1 MTDEAFPTIDLPD
14 EAATLD
20 FGRRLA
26 VLTQPPLC
34 IHLMGDLGA
43 GKTTLSR
50 GLLRG
55 LGHEGSVKSPTYTLV
70 EPYTIAGLQVFHFD
84 LYRLADPE
92 ELAYIGIE
100 DYFAA
105 QALILVEWPDRG
117 GTHLPQPDLSCYL
130 AVCDEG
136 RRLRLEPGSDKGMAL
151 CRHFPHERLATLE
164 N

>member
-1 MTDEAFPTIDLPD
+1 MTDKGFPAIDLPD
-14 EAATLD
+14 EAATLN

-26 VLTQPPLC
+26 VLARPPLC
-34 IHLMGDLGA
+34 IHLVGDLGA

-70 EPYTIAGLQVFHFD
+70 EPYSIGSLQVFHFD
-84 LYRLADPE
+84 LYRLADPG

-105 QALILVEWPDRG
+105 SALILVEWPDRG
-117 GTHLPQPDLSCYL
+117 GAQLPNPDLSCYL

-136 RRLRLEPGSDKGMAL
+136 RRLRLEPGSDKGVAL
-151 CRHFPHERLATLE
+151 CRQFPREGFSAA
-164 N
+164 